1 MCEED
6 PCQIEEVPFLAEE
19 ASFLAEEDPFLAEE
33 ASCQPEEDPFLTEEA
48 SLVQHLP
55 EEAILD
61 PRCEEGACQDQDP
74 YLAEEGPCQAVE
86 AFLVPC
92 LVLEATQK
100 LHLAVEVQC
109 HQAVEAF

>member
-6 PCQIEEVPFLAEE
+6 PCQVEEVPFLAEE

-74 YLAEEGPCQAVE
+74 YLAEGGPCQAVE